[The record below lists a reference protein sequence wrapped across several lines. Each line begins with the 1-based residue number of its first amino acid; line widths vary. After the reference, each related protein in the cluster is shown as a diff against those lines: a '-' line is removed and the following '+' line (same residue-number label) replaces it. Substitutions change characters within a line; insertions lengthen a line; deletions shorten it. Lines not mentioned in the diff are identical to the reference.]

1 MKKNK
6 PKRCIKRKTDML
18 KKPSKATR
26 FNYDTHD
33 NTPLNK
39 GGLRG
44 VLCILQEGWLAIP
57 EGYKVSLAGLF
68 HHICLPNVK
77 QFLQLA
83 GLPKCCIKYDVPK
96 AFGKKPLQS
105 NEI

>member
-1 MKKNK
+1 MVKN
-6 PKRCIKRKTDML
+6 PR
-18 KKPSKATR
+18 KATR

-33 NTPLNK
+33 NTPLESPLNK

-77 QFLQLA
+77 QFLQLV
-83 GLPKCCIKYDVPK
+83 GKYM
-96 AFGKKPLQS
+96 AALRKKKS
-105 NEI
+105 

>member
-1 MKKNK
+1 
-6 PKRCIKRKTDML
+6 ML
-18 KKPSKATR
+18 KNPSKATR

-33 NTPLNK
+33 NTPLNPPLK

-44 VLCILQEGWLAIP
+44 VCILQEGWLAIP

-77 QFLQLA
+77 QFLQLV
-83 GLPKCCIKYDVPK
+83 G
-96 AFGKKPLQS
+96 
-105 NEI
+105 

>member
-1 MKKNK
+1 
-6 PKRCIKRKTDML
+6 ML

-26 FNYDTHD
+26 FNYDIHD
-33 NTPLNK
+33 KYPPESPLNK

-77 QFLQLA
+77 QFLQLV
-83 GLPKCCIKYDVPK
+83 GLFKDHNSTLVT
-96 AFGKKPLQS
+96 
-105 NEI
+105 